1 MCLSLLYFILLEER
15 CPQRCCCSHYYT
27 STRQLV
33 FVCAWSS
40 LFIWCRLRVCLLH
53 FFLFLFYHWLAAT
66 ARVLTPVHGVCI
78 LVHAILHKELL
89 YKPLPVF
96 ILFCAAALF
105 VTLSRDYVSVT
116 NTATAGK
123 RWPLRILGPPPR
135 SLFTRPFCRFR
146 FCYVRNYPFV
156 TAK

>member
-1 MCLSLLYFILLEER
+1 MLEER
-15 CPQRCCCSHYYT
+15 ICPEVLLFHYYT

-33 FVCAWSS
+33 F
-40 LFIWCRLRVCLLH
+40 CLCLVLVDYLVPATSILAPI
-53 FFLFLFYHWLAAT
+53 FFFSFHHWLAAT
-66 ARVLTPVHGVCI
+66 ARVLTPVHGVFI
-78 LVHAILHKELL
+78 LL
-89 YKPLPVF
+89 YGTKSLRISHFQFF

-105 VTLSRDYVSVT
+105 VALSREYVSVT

-156 TAK
+156 TANYIQF